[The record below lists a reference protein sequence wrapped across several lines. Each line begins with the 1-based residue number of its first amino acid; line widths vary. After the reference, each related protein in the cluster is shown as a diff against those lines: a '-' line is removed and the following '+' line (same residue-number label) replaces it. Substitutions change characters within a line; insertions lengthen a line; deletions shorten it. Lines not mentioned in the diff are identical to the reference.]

1 MCVRE
6 SVCVCVGV
14 WACGRVGVCVCANDV
29 QISAAVGAAIGVAV
43 GMACMTTIVVWVRRT
58 RERQRLAQESKYL
71 YLCWL
76 YEAKQNVIDG
86 KPSGG
91 TNTLHDL
98 EGNATVKLS
107 VSEACELYNLEYLD
121 FNYDAFIEDLC
132 VKV

>member
-1 MCVRE
+1 
-6 SVCVCVGV
+6 
-14 WACGRVGVCVCANDV
+14 VCVCANDV